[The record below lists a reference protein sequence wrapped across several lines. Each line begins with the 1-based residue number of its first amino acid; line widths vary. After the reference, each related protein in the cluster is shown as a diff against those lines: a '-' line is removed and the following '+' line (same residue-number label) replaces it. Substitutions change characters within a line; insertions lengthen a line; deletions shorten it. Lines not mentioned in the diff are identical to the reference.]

1 MSDESNELKIIKS
14 ELVVAREMGT

>member
-14 ELVVAREMGT
+14 ELVVAREMG